1 MAIQEHRHLLKLLLM
16 YELESSQVANYW
28 WSGKFNINAEALRSQ
43 HAVQSGL
50 TAFDIALSQWFV
62 YATIHEE
69 HPLSFAL
76 FNNTLDDIVS
86 PLKCHLTESEYI
98 KTFWN
103 GAKRILP
110 TCFMFIRKLRVKTV
124 SDKQLVKTLC
134 EVLDIFTKIESIP
147 VGQSVDLFPSN
158 IYGWLPT
165 DKEADTFT
173 VKTVAME
180 AICSGSQEW
189 LEHLIEDS
197 KPTPEEASSDKHL
210 QYLIQLVQMV
220 RSDLQRAIE
229 FFDRHFY

>member
-1 MAIQEHRHLLKLLLM
+1 M

-50 TAFDIALSQWFV
+50 TGFDIALSQWFV

-69 HPLSFAL
+69 HPLSFTL
-76 FNNTLDDIVS
+76 FNNTLDDIVP
-86 PLKCHLTESEYI
+86 PLKCHLTESEYM
-98 KTFWN
+98 KSFWN

-124 SDKQLVKTLC
+124 SDKQLVKSLC
-134 EVLDIFTKIESIP
+134 EVLDILAKIQSIP
-147 VGQSVDLFPSN
+147 VCQSMDLFPAN
-158 IYGWLPT
+158 IYGWLPPSLPSSST
-165 DKEADTFT
+165 DDDGGQSFT
-173 VKTVAME
+173 LKTVAIQ
-180 AICSGSQEW
+180 AIYSGSQEW
-189 LEHLIEDS
+189 LEHLIEDN
-197 KPTPEEASSDKHL
+197 KPSGEEDSSSSSDRHL